1 MRAVTAMPHPRELTA
16 RAVLTGAGLGATL
29 SLCNIYSGLKI
40 GWSFNMSITA
50 ALIGFGLWKMAEA
63 AGAARFEKLE
73 NNINQTAASA
83 GASISSA
90 GLVSAIPAMTLLT
103 GQTLSW
109 AELSVWV
116 FLIGCVGVLTGV
128 LMRRQMIEV
137 DKLPFASGIASAETL
152 ERMYASGAE
161 AMRKVYALLG
171 AGLAAAGLKAL
182 IHYAKIPH
190 VALPG
195 AIAAGGRRVTMMNAT
210 VALDP
215 SPLMIAVG
223 ALGSLR
229 TGVSMLTGALFAWLV
244 LGPIAVEHGWAT
256 VPDDAGPDQAWFVHL
271 MKWLLWPGVAMMVT
285 ASLTSVALSWR
296 AVVRTFT
303 GGRAS
308 GADTEEEAAE
318 KKASLDT
325 VPVRSLLLFGGALVV
340 AITLTQVV
348 LFDIAWWA
356 ALLAVFLTVAL
367 AAVAGRVSG
376 ETTITPVGAMGKVTQ
391 LVFGLAVPANPTAN
405 LMCANVTGGAAS
417 QCADLLHDLK
427 AGAILGASPRRQS
440 IAQTLG
446 VLGGALAGSA
456 AYLVLLPDPERQ
468 IMETGEWAA
477 PAVHTWKA
485 VAEIFAQGMSA
496 MPPYALE
503 AMAIG
508 GAAGV
513 VLTVLEKVLPKK
525 AAPWVPNPAAFG
537 LAFVVQAWYAI
548 SLFAGSVLG
557 FVLRRYAKGWSELYL
572 VPICAGVIAGESL
585 MGFAIAMQS
594 ILAP

>member
-1 MRAVTAMPHPRELTA
+1 MTAIDRSRELTL
-16 RAVLTGAGLGATL
+16 RAVLTGAVLGAVL

-40 GWSFNMSITA
+40 GWGFNMSITA
-50 ALIGFGLWKMAEA
+50 ALLGFGLWKAAEA
-63 AGAARFEKLE
+63 AGASRFEKLE
-73 NNINQTAASA
+73 NNINQTGASA

-109 AELSVWV
+109 TQLALWT
-116 FLIGCVGVLTGV
+116 FLIGAVGVLVGV
-128 LMRRQMIEV
+128 AMRRQMIEV

-171 AGLAAAGLKAL
+171 AGAVAAGLKAL
-182 IHYAKIPH
+182 VHYAKIPH
-190 VALPG
+190 AVLPG
-195 AIAAGGRRVTMMNAT
+195 TIAAGGRQVTLMNAT

-229 TGVSMLTGALFAWLV
+229 TGISMLAGALFAWLV
-244 LGPIAVEHGWAT
+244 LGPMAIENGWAT
-256 VPDDAGPDQAWFVHL
+256 IPESAAADAPWFVHL

-285 ASLTSVALSWR
+285 ASLTSVAFSWR
-296 AVVRTFT
+296 SIVRTFT

-308 GADTEEEAAE
+308 ADGEAESDAPSKPLDVVPMRTYLIFGA
-318 KKASLDT
+318 
-325 VPVRSLLLFGGALVV
+325 GLVA
-340 AITLTQVV
+340 AITITQIV

-356 ALLAVFLTVAL
+356 GLLAVALTFVL

-427 AGAILGASPRRQS
+427 CGSILGASPRRQS
-440 IAQTLG
+440 ISQAVG

-456 AYLVLLPDPERQ
+456 AYLVLLPNPQQQ

-496 MPPYALE
+496 MPPYAFE

-508 GAAGV
+508 GGAGV

-525 AAPWVPNPAAFG
+525 VATFVPNPAAFG

-548 SLFAGSVLG
+548 SLFAGSVIGWLM
-557 FVLRRYAKGWSELYL
+557 RRYAKGWSERYL
-572 VPICAGVIAGESL
+572 VPICAGIIAGESL
-585 MGFAIAMQS
+585 MGFAIAMHQ
-594 ILAP
+594 IATGGGGH